1 MPTESYDDLLI
12 EELQDVE
19 VAAEYL
25 STAIAGGS
33 LEEFLTALRYVTMA
47 HGGIGVLA
55 EITQLNRQS
64 LYKTLS
70 DQGNPTLVSLM
81 AILKAVGLTLTVKP
95 IEVDAVYGRSH
106 E

>member
-1 MPTESYDDLLI
+1 MESKPRQTENYDDLLI

-33 LEEFLTALRYVTMA
+33 VEEFLTALRYVTAA

-55 EITQLNRQS
+55 EITHLNRQS
-64 LYKTLS
+64 LYKMLS
-70 DQGNPTLVSLM
+70 DQGNPTLVNLM
-81 AILKAVGLTLTVKP
+81 AVLKSVGLTLTVKP
-95 IEVDAVYGRSH
+95 IESDAA
-106 E
+106 